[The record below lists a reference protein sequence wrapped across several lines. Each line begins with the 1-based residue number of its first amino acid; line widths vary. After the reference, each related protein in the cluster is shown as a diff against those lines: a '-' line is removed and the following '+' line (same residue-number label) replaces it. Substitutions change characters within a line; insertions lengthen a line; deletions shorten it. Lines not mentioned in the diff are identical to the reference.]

1 MNTLKRFLIWPFRMV
16 FNVIRWVFMAVLGS
30 ITWVLQ
36 TLWRTVMWIATIP
49 KMLWRGVVATYHI
62 LWSSLCTIGRGCI
75 AVPVWLWHKFTAM
88 IRAILRSPRQTY
100 EKCRSARDWL
110 LAKVEHIQSES
121 QKWKT
126 TFNILKSPYTL
137 LRAFGLSPQLAVTFL
152 FAGTAVGGGAIVA
165 EVMEPPSFSRG
176 DSGVYAAP
184 QDAPV
189 FFAESFNTLR
199 VDLGSTAV
207 GNITIEDTTLGTAYT
222 GSTLPSGETS
232 PIIIG
237 GKAAVVDPAFTETF
251 LETSY
256 LLVDRW
262 RCESLLITNSEANK
276 LIVTGMVSDGQSLA
290 PVPGTPRMRAINGGN
305 RAADMHSHDSYFDQ
319 LRIQASTSGVNG
331 KVDVLTLSN
340 LYSKGGSCLIDRVK
354 ANVMEIRLGEIG
366 GDSDL
371 ATKAF
376 QIADTVTYKSFEA
389 DGNVEVAMAV
399 PAIQ

>member
-1 MNTLKRFLIWPFRMV
+1 MKTLARLLMWPFRMV
-16 FNVIRWVFMAVLGS
+16 FNATRWVFRTVLGS
-30 ITWVLQ
+30 IMWVIL
-36 TLWRTVMWIATIP
+36 TFWTILKGIFSIP
-49 KMLWRGVVATYHI
+49 KMLWMGIISIPKMLWACLCMIVKGLIAIPVWIWRGFVAT
-62 LWSSLCTIGRGCI
+62 L
-75 AVPVWLWHKFTAM
+75 M
-88 IRAILRSPRQTY
+88 AIKRSPRQSY

-110 LAKVEHIQSES
+110 LAKVEYLQNES
-121 QKWKT
+121 AKWKALFT
-126 TFNILKSPYTL
+126 TLKLPYSALRMLGVSPNM
-137 LRAFGLSPQLAVTFL
+137 AVSML
-152 FAGTAVGGGAIVA
+152 VAGTAVGGGVVVA

-176 DSGVYAAP
+176 DSGVYVAP

-199 VDLGSTAV
+199 VDLGATAV

-237 GKAAVVDPAFTETF
+237 GKPAVVDPAFTETF

-290 PVPGTPRMRAINGGN
+290 PVPGTPRMRAVNGGN

-331 KVDVLTLSN
+331 KVDVLILSN
-340 LYSKGGSCLIDRVK
+340 LYSRGGSCLIDRVK
-354 ANVMEIRLGEIG
+354 ANVMEIRFGEVG

-376 QIADTVTYKSFEA
+376 QIADTVTYKSFES